1 MEPPTHTL
9 QQNPSHGLEP
19 HSHLTSRPA
28 TLGTTQAS
36 KNEELKLV
44 VESSIHSIEID
55 VTVFIRASSSPPH
68 APACLPVSK
77 LTVAIYDQMSNDP
90 NVGNSPARVNKFDI
104 TNGFASTTKI
114 IQLYCSNYFEIKAAS
129 SSKRK

>member
-1 MEPPTHTL
+1 MAW
-9 QQNPSHGLEP
+9 NPYSHF
-19 HSHLTSRPA
+19 TSRPA

-44 VESSIHSIEID
+44 VESSIEID
-55 VTVFIRASSSPPH
+55 VTVFIRASSSQPH
-68 APACLPVSK
+68 APPCLPVSK
-77 LTVAIYDQMSNDP
+77 LAVAIYDQMSNDP

-104 TNGFASTTKI
+104 TNCFASTTKI